1 MVQSVLYSNGQLSH
15 VTPFVRYSDDY
26 CTIDRYFFN
35 PNFFQHQDDQGSQD
49 PNVDVQSLL
58 PGAFDSGKPR
68 GALSV
73 F

>member
-1 MVQSVLYSNGQLSH
+1 MSGIQMITLHSIATFLTL
-15 VTPFVRYSDDY
+15 
-26 CTIDRYFFN
+26 I
-35 PNFFQHQDDQGSQD
+35 FFQHQDDQGSQD

-73 F
+73 LT

>member
-1 MVQSVLYSNGQLSH
+1 MSGIQMITLHSIATFLTL
-15 VTPFVRYSDDY
+15 
-26 CTIDRYFFN
+26 I
-35 PNFFQHQDDQGSQD
+35 FFQHQDDQGSQD